1 MTPAITVKEAAA
13 QLGISVG
20 RVHQLIHSGAL
31 SAEKVGSQWLVDNRD
46 VAERAKRKPRGGRP
60 SAQSPTDARRY
71 ILMNRDHEVL
81 GFTYS
86 LSANSFLGVFAIY
99 DHARAP
105 FSIVS
110 PRGASAS
117 LKALDAWWSHR
128 CIPLS
133 RDNID
138 TKLRELGFND
148 PSQIP
153 FESLG
158 LSLSD

>member
-1 MTPAITVKEAAA
+1 MTPAITVKEAAT

-20 RVHQLIHSGAL
+20 RVHQLIHLGAL
-31 SAEKVGSQWLVDNRD
+31 SAEKVGSQWLIDSRD

-99 DHARAP
+99 DHERAP

-110 PRGASAS
+110 TRGASAS
-117 LKALDAWWSHR
+117 FKALDS
-128 CIPLS
+128 
-133 RDNID
+133 
-138 TKLRELGFND
+138 
-148 PSQIP
+148 
-153 FESLG
+153 
-158 LSLSD
+158 